1 MIGEFGGDLPDQLS
15 DLFDIRNRISLD
27 LGASIGMPWRD
38 SELPGAFAYN
48 RVDIALSPRP
58 SWEARGRVDS
68 AE

>member
-38 SELPGAFAYN
+38 SELPGAFSYN
-48 RVDIALSPRP
+48 RVGIVSPWLG
-58 SWEARGRVDS
+58 SKGRDS
-68 AE
+68 TK